1 MATNLLL
8 WSLGLLTLAWLGAE
22 AARSGFYVDNEFR
35 QTVLVADLPNNHK
48 RAIKQQLL
56 DLLGLQRRPKPS
68 KSGDADSAPHYMLDL
83 YRTLEEEQGA
93 IEELERVRESVRR
106 KCLTLPGMERDI
118 GEADMITSFVNH
130 GMAWIP
136 ITTETEMLFWQ
147 NFTTSDAASGA
158 KIEKKAIIL
167 TTVEAVS
174 DENLAKMTTFLFQWI
189 KTELSWRL
197 PSLATSEVFMT
208 TKVAKVGI
216 MSTRGSQ

>member
-8 WSLGLLTLAWLGAE
+8 WSLGLLTLVWLGTE

-130 GMAWIP
+130 GMARIP
-136 ITTETEMLFWQ
+136 ITTEPEMLFWQ
-147 NFTTSDAASGA
+147 NFTTSDAASGEN
-158 KIEKKAIIL
+158 KQKKTKNKKKPIIL
-167 TTVEAVS
+167 LTFEAVS
-174 DENLAKMTTFLFQWI
+174 DENLAKMTFLFQWLKMEGCHSDNFSVI
-189 KTELSWRL
+189 GDIGRQ
-197 PSLATSEVFMT
+197 FMA
-208 TKVAKVGI
+208 TKVA
-216 MSTRGSQ
+216 